1 MTTHSITEVIL
12 KHIMLQIT
20 SKIYTK
26 NKKNLNEILKLH
38 AAILLLV
45 VWMPLL
51 FWNDIAFVCSSDWS
65 KVTSMLLGTSS
76 RAERPQHKNKEA
88 KILTGRKD

>member
-12 KHIMLQIT
+12 KHIMLQII
-20 SKIYTK
+20 SKIYIK

-45 VWMPLL
+45 VRMPLL
-51 FWNDIAFVCSSDWS
+51 F
-65 KVTSMLLGTSS
+65 
-76 RAERPQHKNKEA
+76 
-88 KILTGRKD
+88 